1 MKRTAQAAQ
10 PAPPDRS
17 LSDRSLPELSPS
29 DRSLSDRSPSDAR
42 PSPGGGPQPD
52 RSASRRAVGVPGRAD
67 ASRSRPG
74 AELPPEVRRALG
86 GRVDAD
92 RDTEGPAPRPDGW
105 RLGPRTLRLSTLLAL
120 AVLLAVLTGRPWL
133 LALAAAPLGLL
144 VLSASG
150 EDRPERA
157 EALADVP
164 SRRCFEGEQV
174 TATVTVAFDGVVGWI
189 DPGVA
194 PGPGTDLVSVA
205 VAGPVV
211 TLGFTAHRWGR
222 WSLGTV
228 DLDLYDTGG
237 LARRTVRADL
247 GEIEV
252 FPLPADGSF
261 TPIPV
266 RLPDR
271 LGEHTAR
278 QSGEGIEVVGVRPHV
293 WGERQ
298 RRIHWAA
305 TTRRGS
311 IQINQFAAERTAD
324 AVIMLDAFSDVADP
338 VTGFS
343 SLDETLRVACG
354 LARTYLRSH
363 DRVGVVSVGGKLR
376 WLQPGSGDAYFYR
389 LVQTVLDVRRDLS
402 FTTPDLSRLPPPA
415 IPNSALVYAV
425 TPLADPRVMDV
436 LGVLA
441 ERGNPVV
448 VVEVPIGDPR
458 LLKSDGVEQLALR
471 LWRMDREAQRYS
483 LVEKGIPVVPWEGE
497 TLDLSLAPLLRTR
510 IQGRSG

>member
-1 MKRTAQAAQ
+1 MKGPAPVPHQAPHPEATRTTGGTLPAQARTAAPAGAGT
-10 PAPPDRS
+10 PAPVPTPTRT
-17 LSDRSLPELSPS
+17 PTSP
-29 DRSLSDRSPSDAR
+29 PAKDAA
-42 PSPGGGPQPD
+42 P
-52 RSASRRAVGVPGRAD
+52 VL
-67 ASRSRPG
+67 
-74 AELPPEVRRALG
+74 LPPEVRRALG
-86 GRVDAD
+86 ARGADGD
-92 RDTEGPAPRPDGW
+92 RDTEGPAPQPEGW
-105 RLGPRTLRLSTLLAL
+105 RPGPRTLRLSTLVAL
-120 AVLLAVLTGRPWL
+120 AVLLAVLTSQPWL

-144 VLSASG
+144 VVSG
-150 EDRPERA
+150 SGGDRPERA
-157 EALADVP
+157 EAVADVP
-164 SRRCFEGEQV
+164 SRRCFEGEPI
-174 TATVTVAFDGVVGWI
+174 TVTVTAFFDGTVGWI

-194 PGPGTDLVSVA
+194 PGPGTDLVSVQ
-205 VAGPVV
+205 VDGPVV
-211 TLGFTAHRWGR
+211 TLGFVARRWGR

-237 LARRTVRADL
+237 LYRRTVRADL

-252 FPLPADGSF
+252 FPMPADGSF

-278 QSGEGIEVVGVRPHV
+278 QTGEGIEVVGVRPHV

-311 IQINQFAAERTAD
+311 IQVNQFAAERTAD
-324 AVIMLDAFSDVADP
+324 AVVVLDAFADIADP
-338 VTGFS
+338 VTGLS
-343 SLDETLRVACG
+343 SLDESLRVATG
-354 LARTYLRSH
+354 LVRTYLRSH
-363 DRVGVVSVGGKLR
+363 DRVGVVSVGGKLN
-376 WLQPGSGDAYFYR
+376 WLQPGTSDAYFYR

-425 TPLADPRVMDV
+425 TTLADSRVMDV

-458 LLKSDGVEQLALR
+458 LAKNDDLEQLALR
-471 LWRMDREAQRYS
+471 LWRLDRQAQRYS
-483 LVEKGIPVVPWEGE
+483 LVEKGIPVVPWEGG